1 MLLNCF
7 CLRRSYSTDLP
18 NFEII
23 NGPRTSRPR
32 LKRMEPYVQSMS
44 VNGAS
49 TTAQYP
55 RCRSMNRSSSP
66 DSTLGRQTSA
76 WERFPSYGREE
87 RCFSPAGRA
96 DNIYAHDFAADFP
109 RITETVF
116 DRKKRK
122 LSLAKAKKR
131 TQGRGPIKDVVDGI
145 SRCYLLGF
153 RGVERG
159 HRSSISAGGVLEYP
173 ELELLPSIG
182 LFPPSPHISQQ
193 SENMESSRFDRA
205 ASIFCR
211 TAAPFHAPSSRS
223 LRASHSVSD
232 ESARTIITRPRIVR
246 SSSHLSCLVAKPA
259 VASVSRVS
267 V

>member
-23 NGPRTSRPR
+23 NGPRISRPR

-44 VNGAS
+44 VNCAS

-55 RCRSMNRSSSP
+55 KCRPMNRSSSP
-66 DSTLGRQTSA
+66 DSTLAGQTSA
-76 WERFPSYGREE
+76 WARFPSHGREE

-96 DNIYAHDFAADFP
+96 DNVYAHDFAADFP
-109 RITETVF
+109 RMAETVF

-131 TQGRGPIKDVVDGI
+131 TQVQKRRGPIKNMVDGI

-153 RGVERG
+153 RGVEKG

-182 LFPPSPHISQQ
+182 LFPPPSPHVSQPI
-193 SENMESSRFDRA
+193 SENMEPSRPELVCKPVDKGGKLGW
-205 ASIFCR
+205 
-211 TAAPFHAPSSRS
+211 
-223 LRASHSVSD
+223 LRV
-232 ESARTIITRPRIVR
+232 
-246 SSSHLSCLVAKPA
+246 
-259 VASVSRVS
+259 
-267 V
+267 